1 MQYSWL
7 PQERRQVTIRE
18 KPPLVISLQRYG
30 RLQWNANQL
39 AREKQLQRQ
48 QQQQKYEEQLR
59 LGGEELL
66 RRFAGRKLCQT
77 QQQQCFS
84 AQRRQ
89 KEELEEIKQHSQE
102 ASLAERREERRQ
114 QRARIEKAQQL
125 LEQLRPGP
133 RELLCAKLQS
143 EVMRGINAQR
153 QLQSQ
158 FAAAAAERRSLD
170 KRIYNEQVLNGLE
183 EVQLRHSEHR
193 RQLGEHK
200 RELFQSIKQRQEERE
215 AAKAK
220 ELEIARQERQRNE
233 QQLKDQLDKE
243 RAAQAHKLQ
252 QRREHALAA
261 LVATEQRRQR
271 LQMLE
276 EVEQLQCEVHNEA
289 KAKLDSLKIDQARQR
304 VQRRLQRN
312 EQLAKE
318 LAPRLHYSAGEDLAR
333 HERQLDE
340 MRRAHSVEQQKRQRR
355 LEKAKT
361 ERLEMQRAERDQAE
375 MAMEKAKIE
384 RREDVERRLQNELI
398 HVQFKQQQRQEQLRR
413 QHELRIQ
420 LDKQQQQLLEDQ
432 ARPGTNYN
440 RLAQLEC
447 LREDAFFVD
456 YAHRLMAEARDK
468 GCPLKPFLRVV
479 EQYKSEN
486 RIGAEVRIPPHL
498 VTKLT
503 MGRRTKGDSLAVKQQ
518 QEKKKTESEGNDQAP
533 NEEENCMKNIKEN
546 LKKIEA
552 LVLAEAKQKAET
564 MQKKQQENGRNN

>member
-30 RLQWNANQL
+30 RLQWNANQV
-39 AREKQLQRQ
+39 AREKQRQRQ

-66 RRFAGRKLCQT
+66 RRFAGRRLCQT

-89 KEELEEIKQHSQE
+89 KEELEEIKQRSQE
-102 ASLAERREERRQ
+102 ASLAERREARGE
-114 QRARIEKAQQL
+114 QRERIEKAQQL

-193 RQLGEHK
+193 QQLGEHK
-200 RELFQSIKQRQEERE
+200 RELFQAIKQRQEERE

-220 ELEIARQERQRNE
+220 ELEIARQEQ
-233 QQLKDQLDKE
+233 
-243 RAAQAHKLQ
+243 
-252 QRREHALAA
+252 REHAVAA
-261 LVATEQRRQR
+261 LVASEKRRQR

-289 KAKLDSLKIDQARQR
+289 KAKLDGLKIDQTRQR

-318 LAPRLHYSAGEDLAR
+318 LAQRLHYSAGEDLAR

-340 MRRAHSVEQQKRQRR
+340 MRRAHSVEQQTRRQR

-375 MAMEKAKIE
+375 MAKEKAKNE

-486 RIGAEVRIPPHL
+486 RIGAEIRIPPHL

-518 QEKKKTESEGNDQAP
+518 QEKKKTEREGNDQAP

-564 MQKKQQENGRNN
+564 MQKK

>member
-39 AREKQLQRQ
+39 AREKQLHRQ
-48 QQQQKYEEQLR
+48 QQQQRYEEQLR

-66 RRFAGRKLCQT
+66 RQFAGRKLCRT
-77 QQQQCFS
+77 QQEQCFS

-89 KEELEEIKQHSQE
+89 KQEQEQTKQSSQE
-102 ASLAERREERRQ
+102 ASLAEQREEQRRQ
-114 QRARIEKAQQL
+114 RERIEKAQQL

-143 EVMRGINAQR
+143 EVMRGVNVQR

-158 FAAAAAERRSLD
+158 IAAAAEQQRTLD
-170 KRIYNEQVLNGLE
+170 KRIYGEQVLNGLE
-183 EVQLRHSEHR
+183 EAQMRHCEQR

-200 RELFQSIKQRQEERE
+200 RDLLQSIKQRQEERN

-220 ELEIARQERQRNE
+220 ELEIAQQERQRNE
-233 QQLKDQLDKE
+233 QQLKEQLDKE

-261 LVATEQRRQR
+261 LEATEQRQQR

-276 EVEQLQCEVHNEA
+276 EVEQMQCDVHNEA

-318 LAPRLHYSAGEDLAR
+318 LAPRLHYSAGEDQAR
-333 HERQLDE
+333 HVRQLDE
-340 MRRAHSVEQQKRQRR
+340 MRRAHSVEQQTRRQR
-355 LEKAKT
+355 LEKVKS
-361 ERLEMQRAERDQAE
+361 ERLAMQRAEQQQAE
-375 MAMEKAKIE
+375 LAKEKAKNE

-398 HVQFKQQQRQEQLRR
+398 HVQFKRQQRQEQLRR
-413 QHELRIQ
+413 QHELRAQ
-420 LDKQQQQLLEDQ
+420 LDKQQQQLLEEQ
-432 ARPGTNYN
+432 ARPDTNYN

-456 YAHRLMAEARDK
+456 YAHRLMAEAHNK
-468 GCPLKPFLRVV
+468 NCPLKPFWRVV
-479 EQYKSEN
+479 EQYKREN
-486 RIGAEVRIPPHL
+486 RIGAEIQIPPHL
-498 VTKLT
+498 ITKLT
-503 MGRRTKGDSLAVKQQ
+503 MGRRTKGDSLAEKEQ
-518 QEKKKTESEGNDQAP
+518 QEKQKNTEGEGKDQPP
-533 NEEENCMKNIKEN
+533 NEEEKYMKNIKEN

-564 MQKKQQENGRNN
+564 VEK